1 MKLKA
6 LLLFILFHQCLFIFS
21 QETNPNS
28 SNNLL
33 FEDKNGNLII
43 NPSEQEEYLA
53 KQQKAT
59 EIYVKNNRIKAGN
72 PVPVQLCSNGGF
84 EEFVNENGVNV
95 LKNFQYTVADP
106 IKPIQCKSVTQS
118 ANLSIKQYNPND
130 IGLMASTVPSNF
142 IDEFIG
148 NIDAFDQYCL
158 KLNYKGSR
166 STMTLVQ
173 AQRFKTDNETV
184 LKFNY
189 KAVLQS
195 VPGNGHLNEQPY
207 IKARIVDKNG
217 NVVSEFCLTGDPQNC
232 IFTQAN
238 FLVGGSIILYTKN
251 WQSGELDISSIPNNE
266 NFTLEF
272 MTTRCG
278 LGGHFGYSY
287 IDDICMSHSNESLQ
301 GSIELDPL
309 FQSCPTSPVSICG
322 GFTIPNSGDVKATV
336 KSIELKVYDSSNK
349 LIYNTTKTAS
359 LDLDK
364 KRFCFDLDLT
374 VLPNTT
380 TESYNVSASINY
392 DIDISQITCTGTSF
406 NEITDA
412 DANSGWDISFL
423 NCDPKC
429 TLKLETANLSLC
441 DDNKNGKEIF
451 DLTNLEPLVAVN
463 QTGITFSYFA
473 KIDDAMA
480 DKNPI
485 VNFKNYDTFSTTLFV
500 RATLDP
506 SCYKIIAVKLIVR
519 NPTANISG
527 VLNVCNGA
535 TLLTATKGVSY
546 LWSNGETTQS
556 ISVDRTGLYSVTVT
570 DALGC
575 KAVGEVTIIP
585 NQVAAQPTIKIT
597 QPSCSVF
604 TGSIEITSP
613 ASEYSFDNGRTW
625 VTNSKMNNL
634 PIGTHYIKIRTAS
647 GCESYSTKINLV
659 PFLTSFPSY
668 TKIDPKF
675 CGDVGS
681 ITITTPSTSYSFDDG
696 LTWGTSDTSI
706 NLPSG
711 NYHIRVK
718 DALGCISNYNNVEL
732 NSQFLPPPKFTVSNP
747 YCSNLGSITITTPAT
762 EYSFD
767 GGTVW
772 QTSNTMTDLKV
783 GSYIVSIKNDK
794 GCTSS
799 TAYVYLN
806 SLENSYPEYEKIE
819 AGCNTYGSI
828 KIKTLGD
835 LYSFDNGVHWT
846 TNPIMDNLNGGS
858 TMQLMVQKGGT
869 CKSRGQFVGMYS
881 YFRPLPVANDYE
893 VTYCDDLNDG
903 SEVIDLT
910 DYNSNLTPNPASNQ
924 FEYYTSLAGAENS
937 DRNTKILD
945 YKTHKLSN
953 SNNTVYVKLISQ
965 YGCSSIVALKFT
977 FLDSPKIKM
986 EDKYT
991 LCEDKSVYIN
1001 AGMGYYSYL
1010 WSNGEKTQIINLTEP
1025 GDYWV
1030 NVTEKHGTLICD
1042 STKKFNVFMSNP
1054 ATITSITTEDWSDAE
1069 NVISVYQT
1077 GLGDYEYSLDDRTY
1091 QDNNTFTNLP
1101 DGEYMVYVRDKF
1113 GCGTTSQDV
1122 YLLMYPRYFTPNG
1135 DGHNDTWKVKFSDV
1149 EVGLTVGIYDRH
1161 GKLIKTLVSNTG
1173 EWNGTLNGAALPATD
1188 YWFVVTRANGTQYK
1202 GHFSLKR

>member
-1 MKLKA
+1 MKLKV
-6 LLLFILFHQCLFIFS
+6 LLLFILFHQCVFVFS

-28 SNNLL
+28 STTIL
-33 FEDKNGNLII
+33 FEDKNGNLIT
-43 NPSEQEEYLA
+43 NPAEQKEYLA
-53 KQQKAT
+53 KLQKT
-59 EIYVKNNRIKAGN
+59 TDLYVKNNRIKAG
-72 PVPVQLCSNGGF
+72 VQVASQLCSNGGF

-158 KLNYKGSR
+158 KLNYKASG

-173 AQRFKTDNETV
+173 AQRFKTDNENV

-195 VPGNGHLNEQPY
+195 VAGNGHLNEQPY
-207 IKARIVDKNG
+207 FKARIVDKNG

-232 IFTQAN
+232 IFTQAP

-266 NFTLEF
+266 NFTVEF

-287 IDDICMSHSNESLQ
+287 IDDICMSHSNENLQ

-309 FQSCPTSPVSICG
+309 FQSCPTSPVAICG

-374 VLPNTT
+374 ALPNTT

-463 QTGITFSYFA
+463 QSGITFSYFA

-556 ISVDRTGLYSVTVT
+556 ISATQNGVYSVTVT

-585 NQVAAQPTIKIT
+585 NQVAAQPNIEIT
-597 QPSCSVF
+597 QPTCSNF
-604 TGSIEITSP
+604 KGSIKVTSP
-613 ASEYSFDNGRTW
+613 ASEYSFDDGKTW
-625 VTNSKMNNL
+625 TTNNEIQNL
-634 PIGTHYIKIRTAS
+634 PIGTYFIKIRTAS
-647 GCESYSTKINLV
+647 GCESYGTKINLV
-659 PFLTSFPSY
+659 PFLTSYPYYS
-668 TKIDPKF
+668 KIDPTF
-675 CGDVGS
+675 CGDTGS
-681 ITITTPSTSYSFDDG
+681 ITITTAASSYSFDDG
-696 LTWGTSDTSI
+696 VTWGTSNTMS
-706 NLPSG
+706 NLPLGS
-711 NYHIRVK
+711 YHIRVIN
-718 DALGCISNYNNVEL
+718 DLGCISNYNNVEL
-732 NSQFLPPPKFTVSNP
+732 NSQFLPAPKYTISNP
-747 YCSNLGSITITTPAT
+747 YCTNLGSITITTPAA

-767 GGTVW
+767 GGTTW
-772 QTSNTMTDLKV
+772 QTSNTMTNLKV
-783 GSYIVSIKNDK
+783 GSYVISIKNDM
-794 GCTSS
+794 GCTSA
-799 TAYVYLN
+799 TAYIYLT
-806 SLENSYPEYEKIE
+806 SLENTYPDYQKIE
-819 AGCNTYGSI
+819 AGCNSYASI
-828 KIKTLGD
+828 EIKTLGD
-835 LYSFDNGVHWT
+835 LYSFDNGAHWS
-846 TNPIMDNLNGGS
+846 TNPILKNLNGG
-858 TMQLMVQKGGT
+858 TNLQIMVQKGGT
-869 CKSRGQFVGMYS
+869 CNSRAQFIGISS
-881 YFRPLPVANDYE
+881 YFRPLPVVTDYE
-893 VTYCDDLNDG
+893 LDYCDDLNDG

-910 DYNSNLTPNPASNQ
+910 AYNANITPNPTFNQ
-924 FEYYTSLAGAENS
+924 FEYYNSLLGATNN
-937 DRNTKILD
+937 DRNQMILD
-945 YKTHKLSN
+945 FKQYGMSN
-953 SNNTVYVKLISQ
+953 SKNTVYVKVIST
-965 YGCSSIVALKFT
+965 YGCSSIASLKFK
-977 FLDSPKIKM
+977 FLDAPKIKM
-986 EDKYT
+986 EDKYP
-991 LCEDKSVYIN
+991 LCENKDVYIN
-1001 AGMGYYSYL
+1001 AGMGYNSYL
-1010 WSNGEKTQIINLTEP
+1010 WSNGEKTQIINLTKP

-1030 NVTEKHGTLICD
+1030 NVTEKHGPLICD
-1042 STKKFNVFMSNP
+1042 STKKFNIFLSNP
-1054 ATITSITTEDWSDAE
+1054 ATITSIKTDDWTDGE
-1069 NVISVYQT
+1069 NVISVYKT
-1077 GLGDYEYSLDDRTY
+1077 GLGDYEYSLDNRTY
-1091 QDNNTFTNLP
+1091 QDSNTFSNLP
-1101 DGEYMVYVRDKF
+1101 DGEYTVYVRDKF
-1113 GCGTTSQDV
+1113 GCGTTTEKV

-1135 DGHNDTWKVKFSDV
+1135 DGYNDSWKVKFSDI
-1149 EVGLTVGIYDRH
+1149 EVGLTVEIFDRH
-1161 GKLIKTLVSNTG
+1161 GKLIKTLATNTDS
-1173 EWNGTLNGAALPATD
+1173 WNGTFNGEELPSTD
-1188 YWFVVTRANGTQYK
+1188 YWFIVTRANGTQYK